1 MKRKHYVYLFS
12 TFLLITIT
20 SFVITL
26 VASGFRIGNDGT
38 ITQTGII
45 SINSA
50 PDGALVY
57 INDVPKDATNTN
69 ITQLKP
75 GTYSVRL
82 EKEGFVT
89 WREDIKVVKQTVTRA
104 DALLIPL
111 YPSFSPLTFT
121 GVINPV
127 LSPDGQKIIF
137 QSIEPNN
144 AGVWLLDLTD
154 RPFNLSSKPRQ
165 LLVDTENLTYS
176 TMSIVWS
183 PTSDEIQLSSPNVIM
198 REGAIP
204 NIYYYSLSSNHML
217 DPTPTGIP
225 EEWAQTIADEQ
236 DAILKTLPEEDQIKI
251 TSFAIHSWSP
261 DKSRI
266 LYTTTQGD
274 STEYN
279 IYEVPGIHTNTQPS
293 PTPPSHKTITNPILT
308 VDSNYT
314 ISWFSD
320 SKHLLVVHQNDEA
333 SGVVEIVEVNGHN
346 RTQIFNGS
354 LSQKTVFPSPSGTKI
369 IILSRFNNETD
380 GYNLYTLNLR

>member
-183 PTSDEIQLSSPNVIM
+183 PTSDEIQL
-198 REGAIP
+198 
-204 NIYYYSLSSNHML
+204 
-217 DPTPTGIP
+217 
-225 EEWAQTIADEQ
+225 
-236 DAILKTLPEEDQIKI
+236 
-251 TSFAIHSWSP
+251 
-261 DKSRI
+261 
-266 LYTTTQGD
+266 
-274 STEYN
+274 
-279 IYEVPGIHTNTQPS
+279 
-293 PTPPSHKTITNPILT
+293 
-308 VDSNYT
+308 
-314 ISWFSD
+314 
-320 SKHLLVVHQNDEA
+320 
-333 SGVVEIVEVNGHN
+333 
-346 RTQIFNGS
+346 
-354 LSQKTVFPSPSGTKI
+354 
-369 IILSRFNNETD
+369 
-380 GYNLYTLNLR
+380 